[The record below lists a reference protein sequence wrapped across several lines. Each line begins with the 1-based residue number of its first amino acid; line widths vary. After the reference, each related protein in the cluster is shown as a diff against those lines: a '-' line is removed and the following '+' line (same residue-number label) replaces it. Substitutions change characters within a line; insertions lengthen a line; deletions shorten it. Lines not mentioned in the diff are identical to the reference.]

1 MKNTALHNRN
11 VSAWDMFSYKCIYY
25 QDFDYELFKHIDLKY
40 KTKKGKVSY
49 NDIIIMADTET
60 SKPLN
65 YPKCINNYIV
75 AWSIAF
81 RAFGRNLVT
90 LYGYGPYEFTDMLKK
105 LRENLPGDDIYIYFH
120 NLSYDW
126 VFIRKF
132 MFEAFGYPDHQLNTK
147 PLNPLFIRFKN
158 NIVLRD
164 SLALAQRS
172 LQKWADDLQTEHRKA
187 VGRWDYEKTRNQQG
201 ETFTPDEIDYIEHD
215 VLAGVECIDATMKV
229 LKKHISSMPL
239 TCTGIVRGEAR
250 AAGGRNAHN
259 YFVRV
264 SPLEYDFQLI
274 QQLVFHGGFTKA
286 NRYVLGLV
294 YKAICYDICSSY
306 PTSLLVMKA
315 PVEKFFKCPG
325 KVTIKY
331 IMEDNPNY
339 AFIFRIKLFKPR
351 LKEGRYPMPC
361 ISHSKCI
368 QSINAVLDNGRV
380 LKGDYLELWT
390 NELDFSLILK
400 MYTWDDIV
408 IPDAYMATKDY
419 LPKWFTDFVYER
431 FIKKTKLKGVDIV
444 LYMIEKGMLNSCFGM
459 ASQQPCKPLIVEDYE
474 TGDYAPEDMDLNE
487 QYKKH
492 LKNPKS
498 FLPYVW
504 GIYCTS
510 YSMLRLF
517 ELGEC
522 VDYDNGGIWLYSDT
536 DSVYATAFDE
546 KKLKAYNEKIIKEVS
561 DRGYG
566 PVEFNEKFYNLGVA
580 ELDGVYSE
588 FKTWHSKCYAARDA
602 ESGKLKI
609 TVAGVPKKGV
619 EVLDDDIANFVP
631 GLVFPG
637 TVTGKLE
644 HKHLYIPDIYQD
656 ENGNYIGDSIDLTP
670 CDYLL
675 RSVND
680 VNWDVMESAEVGV
693 AAYYEED
700 LNVL

>member
-1 MKNTALHNRN
+1 MKSTALHKRN
-11 VSAWDMFSYKCIYY
+11 VSAWDAFSYKCIYY
-25 QDFDYELFKHIDLKY
+25 QDFDYELFKHIDFKY

-60 SKPLN
+60 SKPAN
-65 YPKCINNYIV
+65 YPKTINNYIV

-81 RAFGRNLVT
+81 RAYDRNLVT

-132 MFEAFGYPDHQLNTK
+132 MFKAFDKPEHQLNTK

-158 NIVLRD
+158 GIVLRD

-187 VGRWDYEKTRNQQG
+187 VGCWNYDKARHQHGEK
-201 ETFTPDEIDYIEHD
+201 FTPDEIDYIEHD

-250 AAGGRNAHN
+250 QEGGRDAHN
-259 YFVRV
+259 FFTRV
-264 SPLEYDFQLI
+264 SPLTYDFQLI

-286 NRYVLGLV
+286 NRYILGLV

-315 PVEKFFKCPG
+315 PVERFFKCPC
-325 KVTIKY
+325 KPTIKY

-339 AFIFRIKLFKPR
+339 AFIFRIKLIKPR
-351 LKEGRYPMPC
+351 LKDGRYPMPC

-368 QSINAVLDNGRV
+368 QSINAILDNGRI
-380 LKGDYLELWT
+380 LKSDYIELWT

-400 MYTWDDIV
+400 TYTWDEII
-408 IPDAYMATKDY
+408 IPEAYMATKDY

-459 ASQQPCKPLIVEDYE
+459 ASQQPCKPLIVEDYD
-474 TGDYAPEDMDLNE
+474 TGEYAPAETDLNE
-487 QYKKH
+487 HYEKH

-546 KKLKAYNEKIIKEVS
+546 KKLKAYNDKIIKEVA

-566 PVEFNEKFYNLGVA
+566 PVEFNGKLYNLGVA

-602 ESGKLKI
+602 ETGKLKI

-619 EVLDDDIANFVP
+619 EVLQDDISNFVP

-637 TVTGKLE
+637 TITGKLE
-644 HKHLYIPDIYQD
+644 HKHLYIEDIIED
-656 ENGNYIGDSIDLTP
+656 EHGNYIGDSIDLTP

-680 VNWDVMESAEVGV
+680 VNFDIMERAEVGV

-700 LNVL
+700 LK